1 MIIHE
6 IFVPQV
12 YSSAVPHE
20 DNNMKKRYLGIIIH
34 EILVPQ
40 EHSSA
45 VPQKDFNMKK
55 KLFGYN
61 YT

>member
-1 MIIHE
+1 MRKNYLGIIIHE

-20 DNNMKKRYLGIIIH
+20 DNNMKKKANLGIIIL

-40 EHSSA
+40 IKSYVSLTHIY
-45 VPQKDFNMKK
+45 M
-55 KLFGYN
+55 
-61 YT
+61 